1 MNLNENKLLL
11 FAAVVHCLL
20 NILKITRY
28 YQKLMGLITP
38 KNNRT
43 VPALMAMLRINQY
56 GPCYGLKL
64 GKCCWTRPSVNYTEP
79 SKQ

>member
-1 MNLNENKLLL
+1 MKMKLLL
-11 FAAVVHCLL
+11 FAAVDCCLL

-28 YQKLMGLITP
+28 YQKLMGLVTP

-43 VPALMAMLRINQY
+43 VPTIMAMLCINQR
-56 GPCYGLKL
+56 GPCCGLKL
-64 GKCCWTRPSVNYTEP
+64 GKCCWTRPSVNYTKP